1 MSTAQHRVAIVGG
14 HGQVARQLIHVLRRA
29 DHDVVALVR
38 REEHRADLESRGA
51 QVRLLDI
58 EREGVDAFAAAF
70 EGCSAVVFAAGGG
83 PDGNIERKRTVDL
96 EGSLK
101 SIAGAERA
109 GIDRFVQVSA
119 IGVDDPLPDDTGDV
133 WRAYVEAKRD
143 ADAALRDSGLAW
155 TIVRPGRLTDDP
167 ATGTVSLGP
176 DVARGD
182 VTRADVAAVLAAV
195 LDTPGTVGKQW
206 NLVNGDVPVDQA
218 VKQAVEQ
225 AVRAG

>member
-14 HGQVARQLIHVLRRA
+14 HGQVARQLIHVLRRG

-38 REEHRADLESRGA
+38 REEHRADLEGRGA

-58 EREGVDAFAAAF
+58 ERDDADAFAAAF

-101 SIAGAERA
+101 SIAGAEQA

-195 LDTPGTVGKQW
+195 LDTPGTVRKQW